1 MKVVS
6 VCTSA
11 RNGGAAI
18 VASNLAH
25 ALSSHIDIIH
35 VTQDSILSSIRN
47 PFIAHIYKHFCSLK
61 RKLARV
67 LAVLDPYEKNIYK
80 SYSIFPSLLPR
91 FINNLNPDIVHL
103 HWVQGEF
110 LSIEDISKIK
120 APIVWTLHDC
130 WAFSAAEHHH
140 LLPVNREYITGYSG
154 LAWHSLSRWVYSR
167 KTRAWSNTYISTVS
181 PSKWMFDKVSSSKL
195 FANAYNVTIP
205 NPLDLSVFR
214 SHARLSSC
222 QRLGLDPDRKYLLVG
237 SLTSSLDPVKGFDLF
252 SHALDYLNLS
262 AHKLEILTFGTP
274 SNFLADQYPVR
285 SLGFIREPADLSHV
299 YSAVDVTCVPSRIET
314 HSQTA
319 AESVACGTP
328 VVCFDI
334 AGNQSVVQHLSTG
347 YLAQAFDCRDLALGI
362 ESCLLN
368 TPSFSPTD
376 FLQASSLWSEKRIC
390 QMYVQHFSAVAQAYS
405 TSQFPSC
412 NTSPLFRPDDA
423 R

>member
-6 VCTSA
+6 VCTSS

-25 ALSSHIDIIH
+25 SLSSHIDIIH
-35 VTQDSILSSIRN
+35 ITQDSILSSIRK
-47 PFIAHIYKHFCSLK
+47 PLFAHVYKHFCSLK

-80 SYSIFPSLLPR
+80 SYSIFPSLLPHL
-91 FINNLNPDIVHL
+91 INTLNPDIVHL

-130 WAFSAAEHHH
+130 WPFSAAEHHQ
-140 LLPVNREYITGYSG
+140 LLPLNREYITGYSG
-154 LAWHSLSRWVYSR
+154 LPWYSLSRWVFSR
-167 KTRAWSNTYISTVS
+167 KTRAWSNVYISTVS
-181 PSKWMFDKVSSSKL
+181 PSTWMFDKVSSSKL
-195 FANAYNVTIP
+195 FADAYNVIIP

-214 SHARLSSC
+214 SHDRLSSC

-237 SLTSSLDPVKGFDLF
+237 SLTSSSDPVKGFDLF
-252 SHALDYLNLS
+252 CRALEHLNLS
-262 AHKLEILTFGTP
+262 ALKLEILTFGTP

-285 SLGFIREPADLSHV
+285 SLGFIGEPEKLSHI

-347 YLAQAFDCRDLALGI
+347 YLAQPFDCRDLALGI

-368 TPSFSPTD
+368 TTSLSSTA
-376 FLQASSLWSEKRIC
+376 FLQAASHWSEKRIC
-390 QMYVQHFSAVAQAYS
+390 QMYVQHFSAVSQAYS
-405 TSQFPSC
+405 TLELANYNS
-412 NTSPLFRPDDA
+412 
-423 R
+423 